1 MAVNAHEGTQRMGTS
16 GRGVP
21 TKDTLIRRVIMGKL
35 TTRSVEG
42 FAKRKGRY
50 SDGDGLFLRVLDPGK
65 RVYWTY
71 RYVVGGKERE
81 TSLGALAD
89 IKLEQARIKHAELR
103 ADVLKRVDP
112 RGDRRGGKGI
122 VVKAGMPTFGAMA
135 DKFIAAHEGG
145 WKNRKHARQWDATLR
160 KYAAPLRDM
169 PVDQI
174 ATADVLACLSP
185 IWNERPETGSRVRG
199 RIEVILA
206 SAAVAGHIPED
217 RPNPARWQNWLDLML
232 ANPKK
237 VGKPRGHYKALPYKE
252 VPALMA
258 KLAKIDTAASRAL
271 RLTIL
276 CATRTNETIG
286 ARWEEISFDDNV
298 WSIPASRMKMKRPH
312 DIPLSDQAVDIL
324 RVQHEARDD
333 RNPHVFPG
341 RPMRSLSDMTMAMI
355 FRKLGVDA
363 TVHGCRTSFRT
374 WAADVDH
381 APFEVA
387 EAALAHTIGNE
398 ASQAYNRTTM
408 TERRRP
414 VMERWGRYICGAE
427 IVTLKRGAA

>member
-1 MAVNAHEGTQRMGTS
+1 
-16 GRGVP
+16 
-21 TKDTLIRRVIMGKL
+21 MGKL

-50 SDGDGLFLRVLDPGK
+50 GDGDGLFLRVLDPGH

-71 RYVVGGKERE
+71 RYVIGGKERE
-81 TSLGALAD
+81 TSLGAFPE
-89 IKLEQARIKHAELR
+89 IRLEQARVKHAGLR
-103 ADVLKRVDP
+103 ADVLKKIDP
-112 RGDRRGGKGI
+112 RGGKRNGKG
-122 VVKAGMPTFGAMA
+122 VVAKAGVPTFGAMA
-135 DKFIAAHEGG
+135 DQFIAAHEGG
-145 WKNRKHARQWDATLR
+145 WKHRKHAQQWEATLR

-174 ATADVLACLSP
+174 TTADVLACLSL
-185 IWNERPETGSRVRG
+185 IWNEKPETGSRVRG

-237 VGKPRGHYKALPYKE
+237 VGKPRGHYKALPYAK

-258 KLAKIDTAASRAL
+258 KLAGIDIAASQAL
-271 RLTIL
+271 RFLVLT
-276 CATRTNETIG
+276 ATRTNETIG
-286 ARWEEISFDDNV
+286 ARWDEIDLANAV
-298 WSIPASRMKMKRPH
+298 WSIPASRMKMKREH
-312 DIPLSDQAVDIL
+312 DIPLSDQAVEIL
-324 RVQHEARDD
+324 RAQHEARDH

-341 RPMRSLSDMTMAMI
+341 RPMRALSDMTMAMLM
-355 FRKLGVDA
+355 RRLEVPA
-363 TVHGCRTSFRT
+363 TTHGFRTSFRT
-374 WAADVDH
+374 WAADVAH

-414 VMERWGRYICGAE
+414 LMQAWADF
-427 IVTLKRGAA
+427 VTGTAADNVIALKRGAS